1 MDFGFFK
8 GLPYKNSIE
17 NFEDYKKYKNSI
29 PKEAILSHISSLDAG
44 LTSLPSFD
52 MFTEKNFTQVCF
64 GTVNSPSRMSSCI
77 TTRIMTLA
85 SPMSMKHI

>member
-52 MFTEKNFTQVCF
+52 MFTGE
-64 GTVNSPSRMSSCI
+64 
-77 TTRIMTLA
+77 
-85 SPMSMKHI
+85 